1 MMIYDLNPVANLIS
15 KKFSTKRRVF
25 IVVSSFLSV
34 MFYYLFICAIKK
46 LFIFHIK
53 NYLLKQLSSIRSLI
67 LFCLTIWKK
76 RISTTLQFGNVAIIS
91 EAYRRLF
98 NFGAETLQRDFDL
111 EHAFD

>member
-1 MMIYDLNPVANLIS
+1 MCTVIANVYLDYD
-15 KKFSTKRRVF
+15 
-25 IVVSSFLSV
+25 
-34 MFYYLFICAIKK
+34 YLFIIIINIEK
-46 LFIFHIK
+46 
-53 NYLLKQLSSIRSLI
+53 LSSKAAEFNKIPYPI
-67 LFCLTIWKK
+67 LLNYWKK